1 MIRDRLFDAYLIG
14 SLIVGCAIVAPYVA
28 CMIIKEEFRAR
39 M

>member
-1 MIRDRLFDAYLIG
+1 MIKDRLFDAYLIS
-14 SLIVGCAIVAPYVA
+14 SLIIGCAIAAPYVA

>member
-1 MIRDRLFDAYLIG
+1 MIKEKLFDVYLIG
-14 SLIVGCAIVAPYVA
+14 SLIIGCAIAAPYVA

>member
-1 MIRDRLFDAYLIG
+1 MIREKLFDIYLLG
-14 SLIVGCAIVAPYVA
+14 SLLVGCAIAAPYVA

>member
-1 MIRDRLFDAYLIG
+1 MIKDKLFDAYLLG
-14 SLIVGCAIVAPYVA
+14 SLIVGCAIAAPYVV

>member
-1 MIRDRLFDAYLIG
+1 MIKDRLFDAYLLG
-14 SLIVGCAIVAPYVA
+14 SLIVGCAIAAPYVV

>member
-1 MIRDRLFDAYLIG
+1 MIKDRLFDAYLLG
-14 SLIVGCAIVAPYVA
+14 SLLLGCAIAAPYVA